1 MREGTLLT
9 DFAAVLIFLLVAI
22 AFVALAT
29 GAASLL
35 RHANPS
41 EEKAL
46 SYECGER
53 PTGTAWVQFN
63 LRFFLI
69 ALVFIVFAVELV
81 CIYPCAVVFRA
92 WVAEGRGMLAVA
104 EIFLFVG
111 VLVLGLVYVWAKGDL
126 EWIKSAR
133 AQDAAARRAAAPR
146 APGGIAPAAAEG
158 GKRR

>member
-1 MREGTLLT
+1 MQA
-9 DFAAVLIFLLVAI
+9 DFGAALIFLIVAV
-22 AFVALAT
+22 AFVALAM
-29 GAASLL
+29 GAAWLL
-35 RHANPS
+35 RQSNPS
-41 EEKAL
+41 EEKGV

-63 LRFFLI
+63 LRFFII
-69 ALVFIVFAVELV
+69 ALVFIIFAVELV

-92 WVAEGRGMLAVA
+92 WVAEGRGLLAVA

-133 AQDAAARRAAAPR
+133 GQAAERESR
-146 APGGIAPAAAEG
+146 APAAHLGDLAAS
-158 GKRR
+158 KRS